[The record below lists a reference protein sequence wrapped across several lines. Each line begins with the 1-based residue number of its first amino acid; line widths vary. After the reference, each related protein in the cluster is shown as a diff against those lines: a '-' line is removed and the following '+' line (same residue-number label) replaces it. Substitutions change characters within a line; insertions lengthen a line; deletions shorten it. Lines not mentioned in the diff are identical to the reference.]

1 MLEIMEEYLSMC
13 PLLTDID
20 RSSDFADGDSGWTL
34 YDAGEETVTLYWD
47 GSRLKNHS
55 FFLQLRAPASTNA
68 EREDNAALLQK
79 VVGWITEMSDSGILP
94 ELEEGQYAQ
103 KIDCESRG
111 MGVMEADGISAGYHL
126 HLQLTYEERRESL
139 AS

>member
-13 PLLTDID
+13 PLLTDMD
-20 RSSDFADGDSGWTL
+20 RNSDFADSDSGWTL
-34 YDAGEETVTLYWD
+34 YDGGEETVTLYWD

-55 FFLQLRAPASTNA
+55 FYLQLRAAAATDA
-68 EREDNAALLQK
+68 ERRDNSSLLQK
-79 VVGWITEMSDSGILP
+79 VMDWITEMSDSGILP
-94 ELEEGQYAQ
+94 DLEEEQYAQ

-111 MGVMEADGISAGYHL
+111 MGALDDDGICAGYHL
-126 HLQLTYEERRESL
+126 LLQLTYEERRDSL